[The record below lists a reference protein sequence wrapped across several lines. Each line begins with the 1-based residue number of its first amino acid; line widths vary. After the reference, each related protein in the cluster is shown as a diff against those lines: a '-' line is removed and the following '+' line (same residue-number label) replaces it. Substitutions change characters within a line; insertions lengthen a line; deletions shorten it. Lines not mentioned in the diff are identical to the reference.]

1 MIKEQS
7 DCSPDTILWARSPGL
22 PKVRYR
28 LNAPNDRK
36 RKDDNDSE
44 DAEENDSLH
53 DRDETEQ
60 QRLKTDVTK
69 KKT

>member
-1 MIKEQS
+1 MVKEQS
-7 DCSPDTILWARSPGL
+7 ECSPDTILARSPGL
-22 PKVRYR
+22 PRVRYR
-28 LNAPNDRK
+28 LNAHNDRK